1 MSENSY
7 LSNALYAADDKAEY
21 DAGAK
26 KILADKQVLA
36 WILKYCVK
44 EFKEYSIHVIK
55 DYIEGTPE
63 VSKVNLFPRKV
74 TSEAIT
80 GMSDSDDVPNEG
92 GIRFDIRFY
101 AITPEGEHIK
111 LIIDLEAQ
119 KNFYPGYSITAR
131 GVFYGARMISAQYG
145 VEFVD
150 SDYDSIKKVYSIWIC
165 MNAPKYGVN
174 TITEYTL
181 QPQHI
186 YGKFQGKM
194 KYDLLSIVIIGMGSE
209 EESKEGSEL
218 HQVLSVLLSRMIG
231 PAEKEKDLRDKYG
244 FDIGHEMKGVW
255 REMCN
260 LSDLIEEEATA
271 RGLEKGMARGMAQG
285 MAQGMEKGTYLV
297 LCKLVHSGKLSKEDA
312 AATAGISL
320 EEFESIMEDEAYKV
334 TE

>member
-7 LSNALYAADDKAEY
+7 LSSALYAADDKAEY

-44 EFKEYSIHVIK
+44 EFKEYPIHLVK
-55 DYIEGTPE
+55 ERIEGAPE
-63 VSKVNLFPRKV
+63 VSQIHLMPRKAAP
-74 TSEAIT
+74 EAIS
-80 GMSDSDDVPNEG
+80 GLPNVDDVPKEG

-150 SDYDSIKKVYSIWIC
+150 SDYDNIKKVYSIWIC

-174 TITEYTL
+174 TITEYAL

-186 YGKFQGKM
+186 YGRFQGKM

-218 HQVLSVLLSRMIG
+218 HQILSVLFSRMIS
-231 PAEKEKDLRDKYG
+231 PAEKEKNLRDKYG

-260 LSDLIEEEATA
+260 LSDLIEEEATE
-271 RGLEKGMARGMAQG
+271 RGLKKGMAQG
-285 MAQGMEKGTYLV
+285 IAQGMVQGMEKGTYLV

-320 EEFESIMEDEAYKV
+320 EEFESIMEDEEYKV
-334 TE
+334 IE